1 MSWRQSGSAMRDTAP
16 TSRAINVAGTEA
28 EVRAE
33 CTRQK
38 LPISAIET
46 LLSGGTRVVMMDGNA
61 AATMR
66 RVFKKQ
72 ILAGPVSRSAWSSV
86 RA

>member
-1 MSWRQSGSAMRDTAP
+1 MRDEVP
-16 TSRAINVAGTEA
+16 TSRAINVSATEA

-33 CTRQK
+33 CAKQK

-46 LLSGGTRVVMMDGNA
+46 LLSGGTRVVMMDGDA

-66 RVFKKQ
+66 RVLKKQ
-72 ILAGPVSRSAWSSV
+72 ILTGPVNRLAWASA

>member
-1 MSWRQSGSAMRDTAP
+1 MSWRQSGSAMRDEVP
-16 TSRAINVAGTEA
+16 SSRAINLSASEA

-33 CTRQK
+33 CAKQD

-46 LLSGGTRVVMMDGNA
+46 LLSGGTRVVMMDGDA
-61 AATMR
+61 AAMMR
-66 RVFKKQ
+66 KAFKKQ
-72 ILAGPVSRSAWSSV
+72 ILTGPVNRLAWSSA